1 MCPERDRKTLTE
13 SKNRQEQEHSEASF
27 MNLDRIV
34 KPLLIL
40 VIIGVVGNLVFCLWT
55 TDRQQLAELI
65 HFDGRYLL
73 AAMLLTLVPWLGHT
87 IRTIMWTRFLGYR
100 IGLVKLFKIVLANEL
115 AASVTPTAIGGGPL
129 KLAMLVQ
136 TGVRVG
142 AAACITTLPTV
153 EDLLFFIVAV
163 PIAMTISSSWSHP
176 IFNLISDA
184 VNLSWAVPILVIGM
198 IGGGGL
204 ALFYQKSGFKIRRLE
219 GIQERLKEAG
229 GDFLNV
235 CRTIGGTGKFRL
247 LLSVTIAGI
256 QWICRNAVA
265 VMLVASL
272 GVEVE
277 FIRFLVLQW
286 IIFALTLF
294 IPTPGATG
302 GSEALFYLI
311 FKPFLPNEILALIVG
326 GWRFLTFYWVM
337 IIDAILLYILLN
349 FGTSKTD
356 GTTPDTVNPVG

>member
-1 MCPERDRKTLTE
+1 MIELNHNIPEQKPHKTSLL
-13 SKNRQEQEHSEASF
+13 
-27 MNLDRIV
+27 NLDGIV

-40 VIIGVVGNLVFCLWT
+40 VIVGVVGNLVFCLWT
-55 TDRQQLAELI
+55 TDRQKLVEILR
-65 HFDGRYLL
+65 FDGRYLL
-73 AAMLLTLVPWLGHT
+73 GAMLLTLVPLLGHMV
-87 IRTIMWTRFLGYR
+87 RTIMWTRFLGYR

-115 AASVTPTAIGGGPL
+115 AASITPTAIGGGPL

-136 TGVRVG
+136 TGVRAG
-142 AAACITTLPTV
+142 AAACVTTLPTL

-163 PIAMTISSSWSHP
+163 PIAMTISSSWNHP
-176 IFNLISDA
+176 IFNMISEE
-184 VNLSWAVPILVIGM
+184 VNLSWALPCLIVGL

-204 ALFYQKSGFKIRRLE
+204 ALLCRKLGLKIRRLE
-219 GIQERLKEAG
+219 GFQEQLKATGE
-229 GDFLNV
+229 DFLNV
-235 CRTIGGTGKFRL
+235 CRTIGGTGKSRL
-247 LLSVTIAGI
+247 LLSIVIAGI

-265 VMLVASL
+265 AMLVASL

-286 IIFALTLF
+286 LIFTLTLF

-311 FKPFLPNEILALIVG
+311 FKPLLPNEILAVTVG

-337 IIDAILLYILLN
+337 IIYAILLYILLN
-349 FGTSKTD
+349 FRTSKTE
-356 GTTPDTVNPVG
+356 PI